1 MENLHLLRY
10 TWNFYVENEYNFVVL
25 WMILSKNEIEWIEC
39 SENNYFKNLF
49 KKNVNYVYIE
59 MYLNVLLSFLW
70 YFYRNILII

>member
-1 MENLHLLRY
+1 MWEMN
-10 TWNFYVENEYNFVVL
+10 TTSL
-25 WMILSKNEIEWIEC
+25 WMILSKNEIEWIQC
-39 SENNYFKNLF
+39 SENNYFKNLL